1 MMRTFTSMK
10 QGMPINL
17 ASNSKSAQAG
27 FTLIEILVAI
37 FLVTFILGVVL
48 TGSQSHSKHLDEVV
62 SGIDRAVRFGA
73 DESALRNVVVRV
85 HFKLEEIPQVFAVE
99 YGPNAQFIP
108 LPRSETDLSTLTGS
122 ELEQIEAQI
131 KELNNKFNR
140 IRELQDQAIEIPETV
155 TVLGL
160 GTTNTSELIKDGDMS
175 VYIFPTGEKENAVV
189 YIASEEEMVQLE
201 IEPFTMD
208 IIRTNFPH
216 PHGANIDERIKMAED
231 LFKDWLTEK

>member
-10 QGMPINL
+10 QEMPVNL
-17 ASNSKSAQAG
+17 TSNSKSAEAG

-73 DESALRNVVVRV
+73 DESALRNVVVRIN
-85 HFKLEEIPQVFAVE
+85 FKLEETPQVFAVE
-99 YGPNAQFIP
+99 YGPNSQFIP
-108 LPRSETDLSTLTGS
+108 MPRNEASLSSLAGS
-122 ELEQIEAQI
+122 EKELLEAQL

-140 IRELQDQAIEIPETV
+140 IRELQDQAIEVPETI
-155 TVLGL
+155 TILGL
-160 GTTNTSELIKDGDMS
+160 GTISTSELIKDGDVS
-175 VYIFPTGEKENAVV
+175 IYLFPTGEKENAVV
-189 YIASEEEMVQLE
+189 YIASEEEIVQLE
-201 IEPFTMD
+201 IKPFTMD

-216 PHGANIDERIKMAED
+216 NHGESLEERINMAEN
-231 LFKDWLTEK
+231 LFKDWLIQE